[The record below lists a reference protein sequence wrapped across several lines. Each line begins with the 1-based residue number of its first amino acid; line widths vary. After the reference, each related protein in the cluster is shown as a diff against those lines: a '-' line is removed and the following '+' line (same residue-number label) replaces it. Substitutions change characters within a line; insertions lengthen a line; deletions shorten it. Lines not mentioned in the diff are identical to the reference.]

1 MDVCSLLP
9 GRPPRLAILMLAAI
23 GCAGG
28 DGTRDTIGEPPVP
41 DSVRTPY
48 IGGPVPTAGV
58 IEGTV
63 EWRAAPPASTGARVA
78 ACPPVRRRRSTVP
91 QAVVWIADIR
101 AGKPRP
107 LDRRAEL
114 VARECGLEPAAQYA
128 VAGGTLNVRNADTT
142 SHRLRFIE
150 DPSGRVLREVS
161 LLPGDMVVPVR
172 DVVSRPR
179 RVRVACASHA
189 AERAWLL
196 VFDHPYV
203 AWTDVREFTFDSVP
217 AGRWRL
223 VAWEAQRGTISDSVV
238 VEAGDKARVT
248 LKFE

>member
-1 MDVCSLLP
+1 MLI
-9 GRPPRLAILMLAAI
+9 ALAAAC
-23 GCAGG
+23 GRGE
-28 DGTRDTIGEPPVP
+28 GTRDTIGELPVR

-48 IGGPVPTAGV
+48 VGGPVAAAGA
-58 IEGTV
+58 IAGTV
-63 EWRAAPPASTGARVA
+63 EWRAIAPAPAT
-78 ACPPVRRRRSTVP
+78 PPVASCPAPRRRRNPAP

-172 DVVSRPR
+172 DVVARPR
-179 RVRVACASHA
+179 RVRVACANHA

-248 LKFE
+248 LRFE

>member
-1 MDVCSLLP
+1 MDDCSLIRVRT
-9 GRPPRLAILMLAAI
+9 GFASLALATVA
-23 GCAGG
+23 CAGG
-28 DGTRDTIGEPPVP
+28 DGTRDTIGESPAR
-41 DSVRTPY
+41 DSVRVPY
-48 IGGPVPTAGV
+48 IGGAVPAAGS
-58 IEGTV
+58 ISGSV
-63 EWRAAPPASTGARVA
+63 EWRATPPPAGAPPAT
-78 ACPPVRRRRSTVP
+78 CPPVRRRRSTP

-101 AGKPRP
+101 AGKPRA

-114 VARECGLEPAAQYA
+114 VARECGLEPLTQYA

-150 DPSGRVLREVS
+150 EPSGRVLREVA

-172 DVVSRPR
+172 DVVARPR
-179 RVRVACASHA
+179 RVRVTCGNHA

-203 AWTDVREFTFDSVP
+203 AWTDDREFRFDSVP

-223 VAWEAQRGTISDSVV
+223 VAWEALHGTISDSVV
-238 VEAGDKARVT
+238 VEAGDRAKVT
-248 LKFE
+248 LRFE

>member
-1 MDVCSLLP
+1 MDSCSLVP
-9 GRPPRLAILMLAAI
+9 GRRPGLAIFLIATAACS
-23 GCAGG
+23 GS
-28 DGTRDTIGEPPVP
+28 DDTRDTIGELPAR

-48 IGGPVPTAGV
+48 IGGPVTAAGA
-58 IEGTV
+58 ISGTV
-63 EWRAAPPASTGARVA
+63 EWGATPPGSANPPIAT
-78 ACPPVRRRRSTVP
+78 CPPVTRRRSTAP

-107 LDRRAEL
+107 LDRRAQI

-142 SHRLRFIE
+142 AHRLRFIE

-172 DVVSRPR
+172 DVIARPR
-179 RVRVACASHA
+179 RVRVACATHA

-223 VAWEAQRGTISDSVV
+223 VAWEALHGTISDSVTV
-238 VEAGDKARVT
+238 GAGDKAKVT